1 MRTIQW
7 LFVVGAVL
15 FVTGIAFVIA
25 GAREARSAGPPVE
38 VARAGKPVA
47 TIKQIM
53 NGITQPNAAILYASV
68 GTVVGTEGTR
78 DIAPQTDEEWS
89 AVGNSAAALIESG
102 NLLLMDG
109 RAVDDGDWVS
119 MTNAFIAASTAAL
132 AAADDK
138 STDGI
143 LSAGAKVYA
152 TCEACHQRYQQ

>member
-7 LFVVGAVL
+7 LFIVGALL

-38 VARAGKPVA
+38 AAPVGTPVA

-53 NGITQPNAAILYASV
+53 AGITQPNAVILYASV
-68 GTVVGTEGTR
+68 GTVIGAGGIKE
-78 DIAPQTDEEWS
+78 IAPQNDEEWI

-109 RAVDDGDWVS
+109 RRVDEEAWVT

-132 AAADDK
+132 KAAEEK

-143 LSAGAKVYA
+143 LSTGAKVYE
-152 TCEACHQRYQQ
+152 TCETCHQRYQQ